1 MQKTPTRWGILGAAD
16 IAHKNWLSI
25 RNSGNGIVAAVAS
38 RKLDSAARFIEDC
51 QAQFAFTVK
60 PRPLGSYAELI
71 AAPDI
76 DAVYIPLPTT
86 LRKEWVIAAAKAGKH
101 VVCEKPCAA
110 KAADLEEMV
119 AACRR
124 HHVQFMD
131 GVMFM
136 HSERLQ
142 AVRKAMAETVGRAR
156 RITLVFSFG
165 ADKSFFTSNIRGNSA
180 LEPHGCVGDLGW
192 YCIRFAL
199 WAAGWKMPRQAT
211 GRLLAQTK
219 PRRGAGPVPIEFS
232 GELLF
237 DGGLSAGF
245 YVSFVTELQQL
256 AQISGDRGYLR
267 LNDFVLPHFGS
278 ELEFETCNSSYT
290 KDGCIFNL
298 EPGWRR
304 WTTREH
310 SNSHSRAQESNMFRH
325 FAAQI
330 QSGKLNKEWPEMALK
345 TQRVMEACLESAA
358 AGRGP
363 S

>member
-1 MQKTPTRWGILGAAD
+1 MQKTFTRWGIVGAAD
-16 IAHKNWLSI
+16 IARKNWLSI
-25 RNSGNGIVAAVAS
+25 LNSGNGIVTAVAS
-38 RKLDSAARFIEDC
+38 RKLASAARFIEAC
-51 QAQFAFTVK
+51 QAQVPFPVK

-71 AAPDI
+71 SAPDI
-76 DAVYIPLPTT
+76 DAVYLPLPTG
-86 LRKEWVIAAAKAGKH
+86 LRKEWVIAAVKAGKH
-101 VVCEKPCAA
+101 VVCEKPCAL

-131 GVMFM
+131 GVMFV
-136 HSERLQ
+136 HSERLR
-142 AVRKAMAETVGRAR
+142 AVREAMSVSVGRMR
-156 RITLVFSFG
+156 RIGLAFSFG

-199 WAAGWKMPRQAT
+199 WAVGWKMPRQAI

-219 PRRGAGPVPIEFS
+219 PRRGSAPVPIEFS

-237 DGGLSAGF
+237 DGGVSAGF
-245 YVSFVTELQQL
+245 YVSFITQLQQW

-267 LNDFVLPHFGS
+267 MDDYVLPHFGS
-278 ELEFETCNSSYT
+278 ELEFETCNSAYT
-290 KDGCIFNL
+290 KEGCLFNL
-298 EPGWRR
+298 EPGLRR
-304 WTTREH
+304 WTTREY
-310 SNSHSRAQESNMFRH
+310 SNSHFRAQESNMFRN

-345 TQRVMEACLESAA
+345 TQRVMDACLASA
-358 AGRGP
+358 GVGQ
-363 S
+363 SSS